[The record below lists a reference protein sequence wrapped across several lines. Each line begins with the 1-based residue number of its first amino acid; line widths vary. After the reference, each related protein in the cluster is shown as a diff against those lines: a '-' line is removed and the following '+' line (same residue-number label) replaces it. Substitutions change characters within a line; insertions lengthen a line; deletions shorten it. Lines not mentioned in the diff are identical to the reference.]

1 MNTTVR
7 CRSVPPRA
15 PQLADDATCDATEP
29 KRGGWEK
36 RTRRR
41 AGWGRQ
47 GTAACRARQRQDLSG
62 RPYRARAG
70 LAIHGAAVQCCV
82 ARARDAD
89 GRPPTT
95 PHARHCPCAGMAA
108 RLLSLLHCNA
118 GTGTVGVRKF
128 SVLAVTGGSIVL
140 CAVRGSSSSLWD
152 KYRARPSTYFTSSPN
167 PYRRHDACDVRV
179 VTWSWVA

>member
-1 MNTTVR
+1 M
-7 CRSVPPRA
+7 PARA
-15 PQLADDATCDATEP
+15 PQLADDATCDRAEA
-29 KRGGWEK
+29 RGVGEADEEEG
-36 RTRRR
+36 RMGTTGDCSVSGASA
-41 AGWGRQ
+41 AGPVR
-47 GTAACRARQRQDLSG
+47 LSG

-128 SVLAVTGGSIVL
+128 SVLAVTGGAIVL